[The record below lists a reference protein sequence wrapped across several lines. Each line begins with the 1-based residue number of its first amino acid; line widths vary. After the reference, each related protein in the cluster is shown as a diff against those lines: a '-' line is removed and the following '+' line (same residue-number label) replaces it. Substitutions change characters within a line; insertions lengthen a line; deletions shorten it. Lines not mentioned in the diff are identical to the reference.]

1 MARMFEES
9 ENLLS
14 LCDIMKKMIAL
25 LMLFMYSL
33 SVSGSVVQLHFCG
46 NDFKSFSVNKVA
58 TKSCCCP
65 VKKNEGKAQKELSVK
80 KSCCSQKDVAL
91 KIQVDQASNNNI
103 FQLQVLQTGLLPV
116 AAITPV
122 FEQALTLDFA
132 VTVYPANA
140 PPDGNWQGIPLYKL
154 FQRLTYY
161 G

>member
-1 MARMFEES
+1 
-9 ENLLS
+9 
-14 LCDIMKKMIAL
+14 
-25 LMLFMYSL
+25 MLFMYSL

-46 NDFKSFSVNKVA
+46 NDFKSFSVNEVE

-65 VKKNEGKAQKELSVK
+65 VKKTERKEQKEASVK

-91 KIQVDQASNNNI
+91 KIQVDQSSGTNVW
-103 FQLQVLQTGLLPV
+103 QLQVLQPGLLPV

-122 FEQALTLDFA
+122 FVQELLPDFA
-132 VTVYPANA
+132 ISVYPANA
-140 PPDGNWQGIPLYKL
+140 PPGGNWQGIPLYKL

>member
-1 MARMFEES
+1 
-9 ENLLS
+9 
-14 LCDIMKKMIAL
+14 MIAL
-25 LMLFMYSL
+25 FMLFMYSL

-46 NDFKSFSVNKVA
+46 NDFKSFSVNKVEA
-58 TKSCCCP
+58 QSCCCP
-65 VKKNEGKAQKELSVK
+65 VKKTEDKAQKEQSVK

-91 KIQVDQASNNNI
+91 KIQVDQSSSSNV
-103 FQLQVLQTGLLPV
+103 FQLQVLQPGLLPV

-122 FEQALTLDFA
+122 FEQELTSDFA
-132 VTVYPANA
+132 ITVYPANA